1 MMHTPSPSLLI
12 IGIGTDYG
20 CDDAAGLIVARALK
34 ARRLSNCII
43 LEQSGE
49 GARLIE
55 AWQGFQSVVLI
66 DAVASRAKAGTIYC
80 FDAHAQPIPTS
91 VFARST
97 HAFGVAEAIEL
108 ARVLNQLPLSLMV
121 YGIEGK
127 CFTAGTGLYPS
138 VARAAKKVAEQI
150 AQATL
155 TVCIA

>member
-1 MMHTPSPSLLI
+1 MMHASPSLLI

-20 CDDAAGLIVARALK
+20 RDDAAGLIVARALK
-34 ARRLSNCII
+34 AKRPPNCVI

-66 DAVASRAKAGTIYC
+66 DAVASRAKAGTIYR
-80 FDAHAQPIPTS
+80 FDAQAQPIPTS
-91 VFARST
+91 VLARST

-108 ARVLNQLPLSLMV
+108 ARVLNQLPSSLTV

-127 CFTAGTGLYPS
+127 CFAAGVGLSPS
-138 VARAAKKVAEQI
+138 VTRAAKKLVEQLVQETLAVCVA
-150 AQATL
+150 
-155 TVCIA
+155 

>member
-1 MMHTPSPSLLI
+1 MMSTSSPSLLI

-34 ARRLSNCII
+34 AKCLPNCVI

-66 DAVASRAKAGTIYC
+66 DTVASRAKAGTMYC
-80 FDAHAQPIPTS
+80 FDAQAQPIPIS

-108 ARVLNQLPLSLMV
+108 ARVLNQLPPSLTV

-127 CFTAGTGLYPS
+127 CFTAGAGLSPS
-138 VARAAKKVAEQI
+138 VARAAKKVAGQI
-150 AQATL
+150 ERETRALCVA
-155 TVCIA
+155 

>member
-1 MMHTPSPSLLI
+1 MMYTSLSLLI

-34 ARRLSNCII
+34 AKRLPNCVI

-55 AWQGFQSVVLI
+55 AWQSSQSVVLI
-66 DAVASRAKAGTIYC
+66 DAVASRAKAGTIYR
-80 FDAHAQPIPTS
+80 FDAQAQPIPTS

-108 ARVLNQLPLSLMV
+108 ARVLNQLPPSLTV

-127 CFTAGTGLYPS
+127 CFTAGTGLSPS
-138 VARAAKKVAEQI
+138 VARAAKKVVEQLE
-150 AQATL
+150 QETL
-155 TVCIA
+155 AACVA